1 MRYLNQRLTAKAAS
15 DQAFKI
21 LDSTQQHLERA
32 GVPEWRRRFIKIEV
46 LHLRSLFREADAA
59 IIKGDTNAPRLAD
72 TATNDFRA

>member
-1 MRYLNQRLTAKAAS
+1 MAAS
-15 DQAFKI
+15 AQAFKI
-21 LDSTQQHLERA
+21 LDATQPHLERA
-32 GVPEWRRRFIKIEV
+32 GAPEWLRRFIKIEV

>member
-21 LDSTQQHLERA
+21 LDSTQPHLERA

-46 LHLRSLFREADAA
+46 ARLRALYRDADDS
-59 IIKGDTNAPRLAD
+59 ITKETPHVRPL
-72 TATNDFRA
+72 